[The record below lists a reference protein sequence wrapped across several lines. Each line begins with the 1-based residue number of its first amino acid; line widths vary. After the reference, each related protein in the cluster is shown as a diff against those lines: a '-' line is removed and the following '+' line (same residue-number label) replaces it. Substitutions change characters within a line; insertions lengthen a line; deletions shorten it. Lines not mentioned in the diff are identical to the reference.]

1 MKNFLKF
8 TACALL
14 LGQLAYADFTQ
25 NQKVRTSLD
34 ILNDLS
40 LCRNLNQWLVI
51 SIRYVNNVTLVLA
64 ILTGR
69 SRKV

>member
-34 ILNDLS
+34 ILNDLGS
-40 LCRNLNQWLVI
+40 KKLLNLKDT
-51 SIRYVNNVTLVLA
+51 SE
-64 ILTGR
+64 IL
-69 SRKV
+69 SC